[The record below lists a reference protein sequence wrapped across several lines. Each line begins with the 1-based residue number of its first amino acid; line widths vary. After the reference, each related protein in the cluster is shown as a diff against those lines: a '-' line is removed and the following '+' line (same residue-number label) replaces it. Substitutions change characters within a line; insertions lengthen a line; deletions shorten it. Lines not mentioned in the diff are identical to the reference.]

1 MALNR
6 IFLRDVGKC
15 VCQTGHVAAD
25 GSPPDE
31 DSDVDCEKM
40 VYERCSADELLDS
53 NGVCRAPTECE
64 DQCDGGYGA
73 VDRGLGVCICDNKVS
88 AKDVCDTACR
98 EDLPRIIFTAT
109 GDVKVTDLK
118 TEKTLTFQRASLP
131 QLAGMAKCQLKDGAD
146 CRILNLGMD

>member
-1 MALNR
+1 
-6 IFLRDVGKC
+6 
-15 VCQTGHVAAD
+15 
-25 GSPPDE
+25 
-31 DSDVDCEKM
+31 M

-146 CRILNLGMD
+146 CRILHLGMD